1 MRRWFLVILLLNAGC
16 TELTTPR
23 SPEPPVE
30 LVGRIAATPLPLIL
44 DAAAADFDQA
54 GAGLADRP
62 AETALAVARL
72 EWISGEFRPGGRL
85 ARLPNSFMF
94 GAQRAVAE
102 SRSILGIAPDATPE
116 SAVAALLAASRALA
130 RGDQA
135 AIQTALAAPIFLG
148 EGRPTLSRLRQPGAF
163 PDAALATAA
172 IRDEVAQRTA
182 SGQMDRS
189 TALESISIGG
199 NTFGQGPSVGY

>member
-1 MRRWFLVILLLNAGC
+1 

-44 DAAAADFDQA
+44 DAAVADFDRA
-54 GAGLADRP
+54 GAGLDGRP

-72 EWISGEFRPGGRL
+72 EWIHGEFRPGGRL

-94 GAQRAVAE
+94 GAQRAAAE
-102 SRSILGIAPDATPE
+102 GRGILGIAPDAT
-116 SAVAALLAASRALA
+116 SDAVIAALIGASRAIT
-130 RGDQA
+130 RGDPA
-135 AIQTALAAPIFLG
+135 GIQSALSSPVFTG
-148 EGRPTLSRLRQPGAF
+148 QGRPMMSRLREPGAF
-163 PDAALATAA
+163 PDAALATVA

-182 SGQMDRS
+182 LGQMDRNM
-189 TALESISIGG
+189 AFGDQSIGG
-199 NTFGQGPSVGY
+199 SSMGQGPTVGY